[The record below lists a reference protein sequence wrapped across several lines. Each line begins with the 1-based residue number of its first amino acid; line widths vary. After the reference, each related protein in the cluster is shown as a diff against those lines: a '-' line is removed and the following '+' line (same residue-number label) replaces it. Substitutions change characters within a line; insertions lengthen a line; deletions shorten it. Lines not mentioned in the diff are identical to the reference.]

1 MKKLMTAFTVL
12 LIAMVISMP
21 VVKAQKAA
29 FTGTVIYDVTV
40 EGDIPEQAK
49 AMMPTEMTTKFS
61 VDQQSMVMNF
71 GMMEQKTIYDVA
83 KQEANM
89 MMNVMGQKLLI
100 KSNAAQI
107 EEMRKKEG
115 ESLGAKVTNE
125 TATIA
130 GFLCKKA
137 VISKKGKDGATFNI
151 DVYFTEDLDVSRFKF
166 SNSFPEIDG
175 LPLEFTMKN
184 GPMSF
189 KLKARSV
196 KKENIPAS
204 EFAIATDYKQ
214 VTMEEL
220 QAMFSGGGGGG
231 E

>member
-1 MKKLMTAFTVL
+1 MNKLMIAFTVL
-12 LIAMVISMP
+12 LTAMVISMP
-21 VVKAQKAA
+21 VAKAQKAA
-29 FTGTVIYDVTV
+29 FTGTVIYDVTAD
-40 EGDIPEQAK
+40 GDIPEQAK
-49 AMMPTEMTTKFS
+49 SMMPTEMKSKFS
-61 VDQQSMVMNF
+61 PDKQSMVMNF

-100 KSNAAQI
+100 KNNVAQI
-107 EEMRKKEG
+107 NEMRKKEG
-115 ESLGAKVTNE
+115 ESLGVKFTTE

-137 VISKKGKDGATFNI
+137 VVSKKGQDGSTIDI
-151 DVYFTEDLDVSRFKF
+151 DVYYTDDLDVSRFKF
-166 SNSFPEIDG
+166 SNSFPEING

-196 KKENIPAS
+196 KKESIPAS
-204 EFAIATDYKQ
+204 EFDIAADYKQ
-214 VTMEEL
+214 VTMDEL
-220 QAMFSGGGGGG
+220 RDMFGGGGG
-231 E
+231 EQ

>member
-1 MKKLMTAFTVL
+1 MTTFTVL
-12 LIAMVISMP
+12 LTAMVISMP
-21 VVKAQKAA
+21 VAKAQKAA

-49 AMMPTEMTTKFS
+49 AMMPTEMKSKFAS
-61 VDQQSMVMNF
+61 DKQSMVMNF
-71 GMMEQKTIYDVA
+71 GMMEQKTIYDA
-83 KQEANM
+83 TKQEANVL
-89 MMNVMGQKLLI
+89 MNVMGQKLLI
-100 KSNAAQI
+100 KNNVTQI
-107 EEMRKKEG
+107 EDARKKEG
-115 ESLGAKVTNE
+115 ETLGVKTTDE

-137 VISKKGKDGATFNI
+137 VVSKKGKDGTTINI
-151 DVYFTEDLDVSRFKF
+151 DVFYTEDLDVSRFKF
-166 SNSFPEIDG
+166 SNSFPEISG

-189 KLKARSV
+189 KMKARSI
-196 KKENIPAS
+196 KKETVSES
-204 EFAIATDYKQ
+204 EFTIPTDYKQ

-220 QAMFSGGGGGG
+220 QGMFGGGGGG